1 MGDEKKKGF
10 ESADNANNPHV
21 EPLENANTHPVPP
34 INPLSEAPSDKTDAS
49 DKTETGFSKEKSIV
63 FIGKKT
69 SAAPA
74 KTSIV
79 FSDGKGNKRSTLDPD
94 DESEEKDEKNAADT
108 PEGVP
113 THPIKDAMDVESH
126 PIPVKKEANSATIG
140 EATQTGKPEKGS
152 VETPTTPTPSQQQ
165 WAAVLTSAYKQ
176 TFLVGG
182 ISGIL
187 LSFVLIA
194 SLCSRLY
201 NKNRR

>member
-1 MGDEKKKGF
+1 MGDEKKTL
-10 ESADNANNPHV
+10 ESVENQNNSHV
-21 EPLENANTHPVPP
+21 EAPGNANTHPVTPV
-34 INPLSEAPSDKTDAS
+34 NPLSEDAS

-63 FIGKKT
+63 FIGGKT

-94 DESEEKDEKNAADT
+94 DESEEKDAEAVEKEAADT
-108 PEGVP
+108 PVGVP

-126 PIPVKKEANSATIG
+126 PIPVKGKANSSTTEEASQG
-140 EATQTGKPEKGS
+140 EKPEKG
-152 VETPTTPTPSQQQ
+152 VLETPTTLTASQQQ

-176 TFLVGG
+176 TCLVGSL
-182 ISGIL
+182 SGIL